1 MLITSPRITPCVQ
14 PSNFGQP
21 SIMQPLHFPI
31 GHSIILELEVIHRYT
46 RQAKLLLLVGLRV
59 KVESAKVSLPLYEI
73 IIRDQ

>member
-1 MLITSPRITPCVQ
+1 
-14 PSNFGQP
+14 
-21 SIMQPLHFPI
+21 MQPLHFPI